1 VAVIPGWVEQY
12 IGIEFRDLGRDRD
25 GCDCWGLV
33 RLVILKQARVEL
45 PSLATGY
52 VSEANA
58 TGVRSIIRVPLTGKD
73 IVGA

>member
-1 VAVIPGWVEQY
+1 MAVSIPGLGRQY
-12 IGIEFRDLGRDRD
+12 VGIPFVDLGRDRD

-33 RLVILKQARVEL
+33 RLVIAEQAGVEL

-58 TGVRSIIRVPLTGKD
+58 PGVREQVEAAARQR
-73 IVGA
+73 